1 MWDICASEAIFQ
13 SRFGILTDAK
23 QKQLFYDSTKRS
35 FSLWNGIVAAR
46 NSDIYFNTKKQY
58 ENKTGKTLGES

>member
-1 MWDICASEAIFQ
+1 MWDMAASEAIFQ

-23 QKQLFYDSTKRS
+23 QKPLFYDKSKRS

-46 NSDIYFNTKKQY
+46 NSDIYFKR
-58 ENKTGKTLGES
+58 